1 MRAEAFASFELL
13 ASRCLYKDAYPET
26 MVVVDALAARN
37 INLDMQSARRWQ
49 CSAAQAGGARP
60 RRRGRCAGGCSAN
73 DPLVEPTLQ
82 TAYAGFDAWRRAR
95 EVRLPAV

>member
-49 CSAAQAGGARP
+49 CLAALG
-60 RRRGRCAGGCSAN
+60 RRREAEEAWEMCRRLSAN
-73 DPLVEPTLQ
+73 DPLVKPTLQ
-82 TAYAGFDAWRRAR
+82 TAQLGFDAWRRAR